1 MSERLVSVMPRAL
14 QEGVAVVQTMR
25 CRRSAAHCA
34 AMRICGK
41 MKGIWRG
48 CDHRDGRRTWPRGAR
63 ALVAIE
69 PRFGP
74 VIAAGPL
81 PLRRRPDGFA
91 ALLSVIVAQ
100 AGLDRECRR
109 HLGAGWKPPDCT
121 GRRRFLGAEEEALIA
136 CGLSRPKR
144 RCARALAA
152 ARIDW
157 AGLRAAD
164 TETVVE
170 TLTAVPGVGRWTA
183 EIYAKFALGHAD
195 VFAAGDLAL
204 QDKRAAALPA
214 CRRGPPSGNCAPWRR
229 RGARCARL
237 LPGRSGSTNRWET
250 DREGIS

>member
-1 MSERLVSVMPRAL
+1 V
-14 QEGVAVVQTMR
+14 VAIIGTE
-25 CRRSAAHCA
+25 ADLAE
-34 AMRICGK
+34 
-41 MKGIWRG
+41 
-48 CDHRDGRRTWPRGAR
+48 GAR
-63 ALVAIE
+63 ALVALE

-81 PLRRRPDGFA
+81 PLRHRPDGFA
-91 ALLSVIVAQ
+91 ALLSAIVAQ
-100 AGLDRECRR
+100 QVSTASAAAIWGRVEAAGLDREEAI
-109 HLGAGWKPPDCT
+109 LTAG
-121 GRRRFLGAEEEALIA
+121 EEALIA

-144 RCARALAA
+144 RYARALAA
-152 ARIDW
+152 AGIDW

-204 QDKRAAALPA
+204 QESARRLFGLPERPSERALRAMAEAWSPVRAVAARAL
-214 CRRGPPSGNCAPWRR
+214 WVYY
-229 RGARCARL
+229 
-237 LPGRSGSTNRWET
+237 RWET